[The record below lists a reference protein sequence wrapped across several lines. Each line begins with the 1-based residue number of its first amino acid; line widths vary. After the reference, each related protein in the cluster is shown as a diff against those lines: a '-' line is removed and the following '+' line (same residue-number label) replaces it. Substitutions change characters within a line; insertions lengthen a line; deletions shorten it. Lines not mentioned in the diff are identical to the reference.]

1 MEKVF
6 DKDQTQNR
14 LGKISR
20 ATLDRQ
26 IAKGFIVPVRI
37 GRRVFFRESE
47 IERFIRC
54 CEERSRKELSE

>member
-26 IAKGFIVPVRI
+26 IAKGLITPMKI
-37 GRRVFFRESE
+37 GRRVFFSESE
-47 IERFIRC
+47 IARFIRR
-54 CEERSRKELSE
+54 CEKRSRKEVSE